1 LFGTDSTLTS
11 TWDIW
16 EHLTLARETRLI
28 SDKALYYTLNQ
39 NAAATWKLNCGD
51 ISAGKDADIVV
62 AKIRR
67 EKAGF
72 DSFFAL
78 SPSEILLVIHQGN
91 IRLFDEELLPQ
102 LKDIDIN
109 NFSKIYINGA
119 CKYVQ
124 GDLPGLMKNIREHN
138 PAVNFPVCL
147 TRPN

>member
-62 AKIRR
+62 AKIKQD
-67 EKAGF
+67 KAGF
-72 DSFFAL
+72 DSFFGIG
-78 SPSEILLVIHQGN
+78 PSEILLVIHQGN

-102 LKDIDIN
+102 LTNIAIGD
-109 NFSKIYINGA
+109 FSQIYLNGT

-124 GDLPGLMKNIREHN
+124 GDLPGLIKSIRKYN
-138 PAVNFPVCL
+138 PAVNFPVSL
-147 TRPN
+147 TRSN